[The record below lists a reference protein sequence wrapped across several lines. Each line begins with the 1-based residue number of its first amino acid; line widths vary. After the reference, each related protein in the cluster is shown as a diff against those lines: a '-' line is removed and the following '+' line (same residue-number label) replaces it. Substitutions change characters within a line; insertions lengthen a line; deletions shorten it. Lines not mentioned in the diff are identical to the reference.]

1 MVLHGGRGGVRS
13 LYARPSHSFLRS
25 AYATSSS
32 LKSSSTDPAKSKKRA
47 TCNRITT
54 QGTTTNDW
62 DDPTTEIFTHILYA
76 TITYCCCGHDEKKR
90 NALVYIRPPTSVRAV
105 NLAAFICSPGWRGGG
120 DIGSSRF
127 SSSPKAV
134 RIRLFLPCSHEKVWQ
149 KPMGLLVILRMV
161 AQGF

>member
-120 DIGSSRF
+120 TSDRAVSRAAPRPYEFGSFCHAAMKKSGKSRWV
-127 SSSPKAV
+127 SSS
-134 RIRLFLPCSHEKVWQ
+134 SYGW
-149 KPMGLLVILRMV
+149 
-161 AQGF
+161 